1 MRKGA
6 VTKTASRVMRVTML
20 LVMALGTWVSAAAP
34 AHAAVAVDS
43 YVAEAVVAAD
53 GTLQV
58 NATITFDEPPAT
70 LTQTIRTTS
79 RTADSREYRFTI
91 SDVTATS
98 GGTDLQPVVTAGDGA
113 TVISIPTAAAS
124 APVELAYTVRGAAI
138 TTADGG
144 TSLVWP
150 LVQGLNV
157 AITTFDGAVS
167 VPAPFTSV
175 DCQAGDPAAP
185 GACTFFGGGTADN
198 PLPVFHHEALE
209 PGGFVEATLRFPAG
223 TVAANEDVRT
233 IWTAERAFSAGPAEL
248 LAALALALLGGLG
261 LWFAHRKVGRDA
273 AGAVAP
279 TRIAEF
285 HPIAEGQ
292 TEFRVLDDVRPG
304 QVGTVL
310 DERVD
315 PIDVTATLLDL
326 AVRGHLRIEEL
337 DRPSAHAASDWSFV
351 RLESAAPLAPY
362 EQTLLD
368 AVAPVGGGPVTVS
381 SLSAAV
387 APAIPTVQSQLYDEV
402 VGRGWFARRPDTT
415 RNLWTRLG
423 WVALAVALVV
433 LFLLAAFTT
442 FGLVGVVLVLLALGV
457 LFVAAEMPA
466 RTTAGAGVLNGLQVL
481 SGSLQTQP
489 TDQLPKGREYEQ
501 LSRILPYAV
510 VLGGADRWLQ
520 AIALADTD
528 ADSDGADLSWYSAGP
543 DWHLSDLPDSVRNFV
558 TTVQGT
564 LFSR

>member
-1 MRKGA
+1 
-6 VTKTASRVMRVTML
+6 VTNTASRLLRVTTL
-20 LVMALGTWVSAAAP
+20 LAITLGAWGAVATP
-34 AHAAVAVDS
+34 AHAAEGVDT
-43 YVAEAVVAAD
+43 YVAEAALAAD

-58 NATITFDEPPAT
+58 TATITFDEPPAT
-70 LTQTIRTTS
+70 LTQTIDTTS

-98 GGTDLQPVVTAGDGA
+98 GGTDLQPAVTASEGG
-113 TVISIPTAAAS
+113 TVISIPTAAAT
-124 APVELAYTVRGAAI
+124 APVELAYTVRGASIA
-138 TTADGG
+138 TADGG

-157 AITTFDGAVS
+157 ATASFDGTVS
-167 VPAPFTSV
+167 VPGPWTSL
-175 DCQAGDPAAP
+175 DCEAGDPAAP

-198 PLPVFHHEALE
+198 RLPLFHHEALAA
-209 PGGFVEATLRFPAG
+209 GGFVEATIRFPAG
-223 TVAANEDVRT
+223 AVAVNEDVRN
-233 IWTAERAFSAGPAEL
+233 IWTAQRAFSVGPAEL
-248 LAALALALLGGLG
+248 LAALGLALLGGLG

-273 AGAVAP
+273 TGAVAP
-279 TRIAEF
+279 TRVAEF

-292 TEFRVLDDVRPG
+292 SEFRVLDDVRPG

-315 PIDVTATLLDL
+315 PVDVTATLLDL

-337 DRPSAHAASDWSFV
+337 DRPSPHAASDWAFV
-351 RLESAAPLAPY
+351 RLESTAPLAPY
-362 EQTLLD
+362 EKTLLD
-368 AVAPVGGGPVTVS
+368 AVAPLAGGPVTVS

-387 APAIPTVQSQLYDEV
+387 APAVPTVQSQLYDEV
-402 VGRGWFARRPDTT
+402 VARGWFARRPDTT

-423 WVALAVALVV
+423 WVALALALVIS
-433 LFLLAAFTT
+433 FLLTAFTT

-466 RTTAGAGVLNGLQVL
+466 RTTAGAGVLSGLQVL
-481 SGSLQTQP
+481 SGTLHTQP

-520 AIALADTD
+520 AIALADAD
-528 ADSDGADLSWYSAGP
+528 ADSDGADLTWYQAGS